1 MGVRECMSCVLVCM
15 YVYVYEYVCAFVYEP
30 ACVYLCVRVRLYMCV
45 RMCVCPCVYPCMHT
59 SAHALP
65 HIYIHVFLPGLQIVD
80 GDIEVLFSGCQSEG
94 QGQTFE
100 SSGNRMSVYFMSDE
114 STEKAGFVANYE
126 GI

>member
-1 MGVRECMSCVLVCM
+1 MHALRTC
-15 YVYVYEYVCAFVYEP
+15 VYVYEYVCAFVYVTACVR
-30 ACVYLCVRVRLYMCV
+30 ACVYLCVRVRRVYT
-45 RMCVCPCVYPCMHT
+45 CVYSCVYVHVFICACIPAHMHCR
-59 SAHALP
+59 
-65 HIYIHVFLPGLQIVD
+65 IYTFMFFLPGLQIVD